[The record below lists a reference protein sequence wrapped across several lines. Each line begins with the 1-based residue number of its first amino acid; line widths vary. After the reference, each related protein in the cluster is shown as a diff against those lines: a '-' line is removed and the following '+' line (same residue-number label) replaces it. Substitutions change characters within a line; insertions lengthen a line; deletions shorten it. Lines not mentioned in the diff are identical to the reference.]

1 MSPSSSDGPEAKSTM
16 RRVLAATDLSSRS
29 DRALRRAALLAK
41 EAEAELLVLHAV
53 DDDQPRSLVELER
66 REAWALLR
74 QQVAAVPEL
83 QDVVRATALVDE
95 GDAFEAVLRVAD
107 AQGVDIIVL
116 GEHRRSLLRDIFTGT
131 TVERVMRHGTR
142 PVLMVN
148 QPPAGPY
155 RRILAAADLSEHS
168 EHALRTA
175 ARLGLL
181 RGAAVT
187 VLHAYE
193 PEGMGAI
200 TRAGLSDTEVGAL
213 LAAAARR
220 ARAALDG
227 FVGGLDF
234 LHLPQRL
241 VEEGRPA
248 TIIKEAAERLRP
260 DLLVMGT
267 AGAGLLRRM
276 VLGTVAAEA
285 VAAVRCDALVV
296 PPEKA
301 G

>member
-1 MSPSSSDGPEAKSTM
+1 MSPSSNRPDAESTM

-53 DDDQPRSLVELER
+53 DDDQPRSLVEVER
-66 REAWALLR
+66 REAWALLQR
-74 QQVAAVPEL
+74 QMAGLPEL
-83 QDVVRATALVDE
+83 QAVRASALVDE
-95 GDAFEAVLRVAD
+95 GDPFEAVLRVAD

-116 GEHRRSLLRDIFTGT
+116 GEHRRSVLRDIFTGT
-131 TVERVMRHGTR
+131 TVERVIRHGTR

-155 RRILAAADLSEHS
+155 RRILAATDLSEHA

-200 TRAGLSDTEVGAL
+200 TRAGLSDAEVRAL
-213 LAAAARR
+213 LAEAARR
-220 ARAALDG
+220 ARGALDG
-227 FVGGLDF
+227 FVAGLDF

-248 TIIKEAAERLRP
+248 TIIKEAADRLRP

-276 VLGTVAAEA
+276 VLGSVAAEA
-285 VAAVRCDALVV
+285 VGEVRCDALVV
-296 PPEKA
+296 PPENA
-301 G
+301 R

>member
-1 MSPSSSDGPEAKSTM
+1 M

-41 EAEAELLVLHAV
+41 EAQAELLVLHAV

-66 REAWALLR
+66 REARALLR
-74 QQVAAVPEL
+74 QQIAGVPEL
-83 QDVVRATALVDE
+83 QSAVQASALVGE
-95 GDAFEAVLRVAD
+95 GDAFQAILRAAEAEGAD
-107 AQGVDIIVL
+107 IVVL

-131 TVERVMRHGTR
+131 TVERVIRNGTR

-148 QPPAGPY
+148 QPPAGSY
-155 RRILAAADLSEHS
+155 RRVLAATDLSEHS
-168 EHALRTA
+168 GHALRTA
-175 ARLGLL
+175 DRLGLL

-193 PEGMGAI
+193 PAGMGTI
-200 TRAGLSDTEVGAL
+200 TRAGLSDTEVRAL
-213 LAAAARR
+213 LAEAARE
-220 ARAALDG
+220 ARAVLDG
-227 FVGGLDF
+227 FVAELDF
-234 LHLPQRL
+234 LRLPQRL
-241 VEEGRPA
+241 AEEGRPA
-248 TIIKEAAERLRP
+248 TVIKEAAERLRP

-276 VLGTVAAEA
+276 VFGSVAAE
-285 VAAVRCDALVV
+285 VVGVVRCDALVV
-296 PPEKA
+296 PPEGA